1 MSRRGSALI
10 KVEVDKEDIEWYH
23 STYPSGTYSWLFTML
38 LKEFRKV
45 HHNTPG
51 DLAAIGAA
59 ELKKAMGQ

>member
-1 MSRRGSALI
+1 
-10 KVEVDKEDIEWYH
+10 
-23 STYPSGTYSWLFTML
+23 ML